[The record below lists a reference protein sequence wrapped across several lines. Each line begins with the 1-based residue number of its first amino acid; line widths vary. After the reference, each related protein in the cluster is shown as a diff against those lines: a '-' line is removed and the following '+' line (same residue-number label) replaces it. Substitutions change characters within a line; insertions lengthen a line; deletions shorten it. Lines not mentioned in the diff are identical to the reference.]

1 MDLIKENKQLIAEC
15 AGCGLCVNR
24 CDLAEHH
31 MRCDAIAAAL
41 RDEDELLQAAGKLQI
56 HYIPE
61 PKHSSFNPSKTEVG
75 TFTFRYCHL
84 LGTHLGTLGANAEII
99 PKRNLNFL

>member
-1 MDLIKENKQLIAEC
+1 
-15 AGCGLCVNR
+15 
-24 CDLAEHH
+24 

-56 HYIPE
+56 HYV
-61 PKHSSFNPSKTEVG
+61 PKPKNSSFNPCKTEVG
-75 TFTFRYCHL
+75 NIYISVPVATYWIPTPFFS
-84 LGTHLGTLGANAEII
+84 LGTLGTNAEIT